1 MEEIIDRAI
10 APDIHNMGRLSFPE
24 AETMTLPNGLTLH
37 FLSGGNADVSRI
49 KILLPGG
56 IAESPRPKLLEI
68 ANSLLLEGTVNHS
81 GEQLS
86 DIIEHNGAWTG
97 IHPPLSLKRILPQQH
112 IPYSTPIGQRDSAVT
127 GIRP

>member
-10 APDIHNMGRLSFPE
+10 APDIHNMGSLSLPE

-81 GEQLS
+81 GHYRTQRSL
-86 DIIEHNGAWTG
+86 DRNRD

-112 IPYSTPIGQRDSAVT
+112 IPDSTPIGQRDSAVT